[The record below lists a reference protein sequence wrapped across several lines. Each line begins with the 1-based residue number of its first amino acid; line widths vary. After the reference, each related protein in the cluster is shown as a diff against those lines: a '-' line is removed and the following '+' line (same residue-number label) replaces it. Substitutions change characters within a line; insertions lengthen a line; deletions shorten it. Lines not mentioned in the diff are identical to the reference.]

1 MFELPIL
8 PACVPTAR
16 GRVSRWLGVS
26 VLKLLN
32 WKIKGTFPQ
41 HAKFVI
47 AVAPHTSNWDFVIAV
62 ATMLALNL
70 KVKFMGKK
78 AIFIWPFKTL
88 LEKLGGIA
96 IERNAQHG
104 VVRQMVDQFK
114 QSEQLVLALAPEGTR
129 KKTKHWKSGF
139 LHIAHQANVPVIPVS
154 LDFETKEVLFHKYM
168 IIGHDIDEEL
178 MLFKQQFTGVCAK
191 NPQAVDI

>member
-1 MFELPIL
+1 
-8 PACVPTAR
+8 
-16 GRVSRWLGVS
+16 
-26 VLKLLN
+26 
-32 WKIKGTFPQ
+32 
-41 HAKFVI
+41 
-47 AVAPHTSNWDFVIAV
+47 
-62 ATMLALNL
+62 MLALNL

-96 IERNAQHG
+96 IERSAQHG
-104 VVRQMVDQFK
+104 VVEQMVEQFE

-129 KKTKHWKSGF
+129 RKTKRWKSGF

-154 LDFETKEVLFHKYM
+154 LDFAKKEVLFHQGM
-168 IIGHDIDEEL
+168 IISDDIDAEL
-178 MLFKQQFTGVCAK
+178 VIFKQQFTHVCAK